1 MSSFLNCHME
11 GVHSLSV
18 GTTEDGK
25 LIRMFIAERHHR
37 LWRNSMTN
45 FRMGVQSLAFHN
57 HKSDITIIPLNGFI
71 FNISLCPENSDERKF
86 AFNEF
91 IYHSAIVDRNA
102 GYFSKTGK
110 SISMGIKRHRVS
122 QPLFLEA
129 ETLHTISVPI
139 NTSASWLIIEGDDAD
154 EDIEYLSYSAS
165 DLSQWS
171 SVGLYQE
178 ATSQQAEVLKNKYLM
193 GVKSNGHN

>member
-45 FRMGVQSLAFHN
+45 FRRGIQSLAFHN
-57 HKSDITIIPLNGFI
+57 HKSDITIIPLNGII
-71 FNISLCPENSDERKF
+71 FNISLQPENSDERKF
-86 AFNEF
+86 VFDEF
-91 IYHSAIVDRNA
+91 IYYSAIVDGNA
-102 GYFSKTGK
+102 GYFKKTGN
-110 SISMGIKRHRVS
+110 SLSMGINRRRVS

-139 NTSASWLIIEGDDAD
+139 NESASWLIIEGDDAD
-154 EDIEYLSYSAS
+154 DDAEYLSYSAS
-165 DLSQWS
+165 DLSDWS
-171 SVGLYQE
+171 PVGLYQE
-178 ATSQQAEVLKNKYLM
+178 PNSKQVAELKRKYLF
-193 GVKSNGHN
+193 GGD

>member
-1 MSSFLNCHME
+1 MQ

-18 GTTEDGK
+18 GTTDDGK

-37 LWRNSMTN
+37 LWQNSVTN

-57 HKSDITIIPLNGFI
+57 HKSDITIIPLNGII

-91 IYHSAIVDRNA
+91 IYRSAIVDSSA
-102 GYFSKTGK
+102 GYFSKTGN
-110 SISMGIKRHRVS
+110 SLSMGVKRHRVS

-129 ETLHTISVPI
+129 DTLHTISVPV
-139 NTSASWLIIEGDDAD
+139 NTSASWLIIEGDDACD
-154 EDIEYLSYSAS
+154 DMDYLSYSAS
-165 DLSQWS
+165 DLSNWS
-171 SVGLYQE
+171 SAGLYQE
-178 ATSQQAEVLKNKYLM
+178 PTSQKVEELKNKYLF
-193 GVKSNGHN
+193 GGDR

>member
-1 MSSFLNCHME
+1 MSNFLNCHMQ

-37 LWRNSMTN
+37 LWQNSMTN
-45 FRMGVQSLAFHN
+45 FAKGVQSLAFHN
-57 HKSDITIIPLNGFI
+57 HKSDITIIPLNGI
-71 FNISLCPENSDERKF
+71 IYNISLSKRDRAEDNF

-91 IYHSAIVDRNA
+91 IYHSAIVDSNA
-102 GYFSKTGK
+102 GYFSKTGN
-110 SISMGIKRHRVS
+110 SLSMGVKRHRVS

-129 ETLHTISVPI
+129 NTLHTISVPV

-154 EDIEYLSYSAS
+154 DDMDYISYSAS
-165 DLSQWS
+165 DLSNWS

-178 ATSQQAEVLKNKYLM
+178 PTVQKVEELKNKYLM
-193 GVKSNGHN
+193 GVKI